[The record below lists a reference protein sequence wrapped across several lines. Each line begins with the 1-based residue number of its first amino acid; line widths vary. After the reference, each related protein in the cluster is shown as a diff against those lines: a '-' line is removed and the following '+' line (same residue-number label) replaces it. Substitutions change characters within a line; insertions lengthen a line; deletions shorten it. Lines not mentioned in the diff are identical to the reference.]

1 MSSDRGFY
9 GKLLLFGEYTV
20 VLGAQALVLPYEA
33 VSGSWAFID
42 QMSDKA
48 KAENSNLALKNY
60 LQWLKQTPESKNV
73 DIERFANE
81 LDAGLAFDSNIPNGY
96 GVGSSGALVAALFDR
111 YRRIDVPRALSDL
124 RSILGKLE
132 NYFHGNSSGL
142 DPLACFVGKPLLVK
156 DKEIKVLDSC
166 PVPDG
171 LKFELHDTGIT
182 APTGPLVAY
191 FGEQMKHYSFYK
203 KVDRQ
208 LIPATEKAIESWLNG
223 NAQGVWEAL
232 GEISAIQLAHFQPM
246 IPESIRPLWEENL
259 QQGRKLMKLCGSG
272 GGGYVLAF
280 ERG

>member
-1 MSSDRGFY
+1 MSGERRFF

-20 VLGAQALVLPYEA
+20 VLGAQALVLPYEE
-33 VSGSWAFID
+33 VGGSWAFLD
-42 QMSDKA
+42 EMPDRA
-48 KAENSNLALKNY
+48 KAENSNRALKNY
-60 LQWLKQTPESKNV
+60 LQWLKQTPEAENI

-96 GVGSSGALVAALFDR
+96 GVGSSGALVAALFGR
-111 YRRIDVPRALSDL
+111 YRRMDVHPALSDA

-156 DKEIKVLDSC
+156 DKEIRVLDSC
-166 PVPDG
+166 PGPEG
-171 LKFELHDTGIT
+171 LKVELYDTGIT
-182 APTGPLVAY
+182 SPTGPLVAY

-203 KVDRQ
+203 KIDRQ
-208 LIPATEKAIESWLNG
+208 LIPATEKAIESWLSG

-246 IPESIRPLWEENL
+246 IPENLRPFWEENR
-259 QQGRKLMKLCGSG
+259 QQGNKLMKLCGSG
-272 GGGYVLAF
+272 GGGYVLVF
-280 ERG
+280 ERE

>member
-1 MSSDRGFY
+1 MSGERRFF

>member
-33 VSGSWAFID
+33 VGGSWAFID

-171 LKFELHDTGIT
+171 LKFKLHDTGIT

-259 QQGRKLMKLCGSG
+259 QQGQKLMKLCGSG
-272 GGGYVLAF
+272 GGGYVLVF
-280 ERG
+280 ERE

>member
-33 VSGSWAFID
+33 VGGSWAFID

-73 DIERFANE
+73 DIERFASE

-272 GGGYVLAF
+272 GGGYVLVF